1 MQVKYK
7 AVLFD
12 LFETLITEW
21 GHKKYTKREMCAD
34 LGIDRE
40 LFDRYWE
47 EKEQERYTG
56 DIRFE
61 ETLDYISEQTGIRF
75 DEAVR
80 ATVIEKRIT
89 TKSACV
95 EFVNPDV
102 YLLLKTIK
110 DLGLPTAIVS
120 NCSSEE
126 VKVLK
131 ESEIYGEF
139 NEVVLSY
146 EVHMKKPDA
155 GIYLEAARRLGVKP
169 EECLFV
175 GDGGSNELTGARN
188 AGMDAIQAKWYTN
201 MLPDGRGNLP
211 GFPVAE
217 EPADVIRYMRRIET
231 ERLVLRPVA
240 PYDVQ
245 DIHAYAGDPGINMMM
260 FLPHESIEVT
270 EKFVEYALSEWDLE
284 EPDDLEYV
292 ILLDGRIIG
301 GINLERCEEEG
312 SYELGWVM
320 HRDYRGRG
328 YATEAAK
335 ALLPIAFDE
344 RKAERVRAHCDSRNA
359 ASERVMQK
367 LGMLLA
373 DASGTR
379 VYEKT
384 GVTSGEFMYVIT
396 REEWKRKHE

>member
-21 GHKKYTKREMCAD
+21 GHKKYTKREMSAD

-40 LFDRYWE
+40 AFNRYWE
-47 EKEQERYTG
+47 EKTEERYTG
-56 DIRFE
+56 GISFE
-61 ETLDYISEQTGIRF
+61 ESLDYVCRQCGIEIS
-75 DEAVR
+75 DETR
-80 ATVIEKRIT
+80 AKFVEKRT
-89 TKSACV
+89 ATKAAC
-95 EFVNPDV
+95 FTYVNADV
-102 YLLLKTIK
+102 YLLLRKIK
-110 DLGLPTAIVS
+110 EFGLPTAIVS

-126 VKVLK
+126 VTVLR
-131 ESEIYGEF
+131 ESEICEDF
-139 NEVVLSY
+139 DEVVLSY

-155 GIYLEAARRLGVKP
+155 GIYLEAARRLGVAP
-169 EECLFV
+169 EDCLFV
-175 GDGGSNELTGARN
+175 GDGGSNELAGARN

-201 MLPDGRGNLP
+201 CLPDARGSLP

-217 EPADVIRYMRRIET
+217 EPADVIRYMSRIET

-240 PYDVQ
+240 PSDVQ
-245 DIHAYAGDPGINMMM
+245 DIYAYAGDRSINMMM
-260 FLPHESIEVT
+260 FLPYESVEET
-270 EKFVEYALSEWDLE
+270 EKFVEWAVSNWELDENDW
-284 EPDDLEYV
+284 EYV

-312 SYELGWVM
+312 SYELGWIV
-320 HRDYRGRG
+320 HRDYRGQG
-328 YATEAAK
+328 YASEAAK
-335 ALLPIAFDE
+335 ALLPLAFDVVG
-344 RKAERVRAHCDSRNA
+344 AERVRAHCDSRNR

-367 LGMLLA
+367 IGMTLR

-384 GVTSGEFMYVIT
+384 GVTSGEYMYVIT
-396 REEWKRKHE
+396 KEEWEEGK